1 MTRQLSWIQSQV
13 DKTDGTQC
21 SYPASDSRSRAARKL
36 PDLAPSSP
44 EKNRIKVESNGN
56 TDQDPAVNSNSSS
69 SHSTLPPFIKCDLE
83 WYDGKDGINCKAKQ
97 VYAFVD
103 GKCVEK
109 TYGGCGGNANRF
121 ESLKECEDICGGHVT
136 QP

>member
-1 MTRQLSWIQSQV
+1 MFLFPRVTRQLSWIQSQV

-44 EKNRIKVESNGN
+44 EKNRIITESI
-56 TDQDPAVNSNSSS
+56 
-69 SHSTLPPFIKCDLE
+69 PPFIKCDLE

-109 TYGGCGGNANRF
+109 TYGGCGGNANMF
-121 ESLKECEDICGGHVT
+121 ESMKECEDTCGGHVT

>member
-1 MTRQLSWIQSQV
+1 M
-13 DKTDGTQC
+13 DKTDGKQC
-21 SYPASDSRSRAARKL
+21 SYPALDSRSRAARKL

-56 TDQDPAVNSNSSS
+56 TEQDPAVNSNSS

-121 ESLKECEDICGGHVT
+121 ESLKECEDTCGGHVT

>member
-1 MTRQLSWIQSQV
+1 M

-21 SYPASDSRSRAARKL
+21 SYPPSDSRSRAARML
-36 PDLAPSSP
+36 PDLVTP
-44 EKNRIKVESNGN
+44 EKNRIITESI
-56 TDQDPAVNSNSSS
+56 
-69 SHSTLPPFIKCDLE
+69 PPFIKCDLE
-83 WYDGKDGINCKAKQ
+83 WEDGKDGINCKAKQ

-121 ESLKECEDICGGHVT
+121 ESLKECEDTCGGHVA

>member
-1 MTRQLSWIQSQV
+1 MTEQLNWIQSQM
-13 DKTDGTQC
+13 DKTDGKQC
-21 SYPASDSRSRAARKL
+21 SYPPSDSRSRAARKL

-44 EKNRIKVESNGN
+44 EKNRIIKESI
-56 TDQDPAVNSNSSS
+56 
-69 SHSTLPPFIKCDLE
+69 PPFIKCDLE

-109 TYGGCGGNANRF
+109 TYGGCGGNANMF
-121 ESLKECEDICGGHVT
+121 ESMKECEDTCGGHVA

>member
-1 MTRQLSWIQSQV
+1 MFLFPRVTRQLSWIQSQV

-44 EKNRIKVESNGN
+44 EKNRIITESI
-56 TDQDPAVNSNSSS
+56 
-69 SHSTLPPFIKCDLE
+69 PPFIKCDLE

-109 TYGGCGGNANRF
+109 TYGGCGGNANMF
-121 ESLKECEDICGGHVT
+121 ESLKECEDTCGGHVT